1 MSFRDLNLKNSY
13 TSEKDNIL
21 HGFYIPILKEAI
33 YYKRITGYFSSSSF
47 LIAAS
52 GLSHFIKNDGKMK
65 FILNIVLSE
74 LDYAQIEKGIQTPE
88 KIIEER
94 LIEDLDL
101 FEDKCKNDYTK
112 VLGWLIAKGY
122 LEVKIGYIKEK
133 NKAYEILHQKVGIL
147 EDNEGNII
155 TFSGSNNESAYG
167 WAYNSEKFKVF
178 FNWIENQESY
188 IVEDIQ
194 DFEDLWNNKSNRTN
208 VISFP
213 EAIKQKVIS
222 LVNRDPLDIE
232 EILSKINYAQ
242 NPSSLLVCEKPTK
255 IHLRGYQNEAIGKW
269 FDNGCQG
276 IFEMATG
283 TGKTFTAIGALEK
296 LLERESNLI
305 AIISAP
311 YLHLVNQWEKALLEM
326 SLKVPIIHVSSIN
339 PKWKEELTEKILNN
353 RLGRD
358 NQLIILITH
367 DSLSSDLF
375 IEKMK
380 DVGPTTSILLIGDEV
395 HGLGSITRLAGLL
408 SIYNYR
414 LGLSA
419 TPKRHFD
426 ELGTEGL
433 LDYFGG
439 VIYTFDLHRAINEI
453 NPDTGETF
461 LAPYEYHPIIVELTK
476 TEMDK
481 YSSLSGKIA
490 ILLNK
495 KNKTT
500 KDQLGLEKKLRERQD
515 ILKNSSTKYPA
526 FEMIIDELIR
536 NNFIKHTL
544 IYCSPQQINA
554 VQELLRTEGD
564 IVQHRFTSKENAIRK
579 QKRYGDL
586 TEREYL
592 LNNFSRGNYHVLVAI
607 RCLDE
612 GVDVPATRNA
622 ILMCSSGNPK
632 EYIQRRGRVLR
643 RFPGKS
649 KAIIYDITA
658 IPTTLDGH
666 QHKIDKKNLE
676 LQLNRLEEFSQDAI
690 NREDVERIIFDI
702 RKRYSAYGG

>member
-1 MSFRDLNLKNSY
+1 MSFRDLKLKNSY

-21 HGFYIPILKEAI
+21 HGFYIPVLQEAI
-33 YYKRITGYFSSSSF
+33 NYKRITGYFSSSSF
-47 LIAAS
+47 LTAAS
-52 GLSHFIKNDGKMK
+52 GLSHFIKNNGKMK
-65 FILNIVLSE
+65 FLLNIILSE
-74 LDYAQIEKGIQTPE
+74 LDYAQIEKGTFTPE

-94 LIEDLDL
+94 LMEDLDL
-101 FEDKCKNDYTK
+101 FESECKNDYTK
-112 VLGWLIAKGY
+112 VLGWLIAKGF

-178 FNWIENQESY
+178 FNWKEGQESY
-188 IVEDIQ
+188 IFEDIQ
-194 DFEDLWNNKSNRTN
+194 DFEELWNNQSNRTN

-213 EAIKQKVIS
+213 EAIKQKIITIA
-222 LVNRDPLDIE
+222 NRDPIDIE
-232 EILSKINYAQ
+232 DILLKIDCSQ
-242 NPSSLLVCEKPTK
+242 NPSSSMVRENPTK
-255 IHLRGYQNEAIGKW
+255 INLREYQNEAITKW

-283 TGKTFTAIGALEK
+283 TGKTFTAIGALKK
-296 LLERESNLI
+296 LLERDNELI
-305 AIISAP
+305 TIISAP
-311 YLHLVNQWEKALLEM
+311 YLHLVNQWEKSLLEM
-326 SLKVPIIHVSSIN
+326 SIKVPIIHVSSIN
-339 PKWKEELTEKILNN
+339 QKWKEDLTKKILNN
-353 RLGRD
+353 RLGRE

-375 IEKMK
+375 IEKMN
-380 DVGPTTSILLIGDEV
+380 DVKSSTSILLIGDEV
-395 HGLGSITRLAGLL
+395 HGLGSITRLGGLL
-408 SIYNYR
+408 PKYNYR

-426 ELGTEGL
+426 ELGTESL

-439 VIYTFDLHRAINEI
+439 VIYSFDLHKAINEI

-476 TEMDK
+476 TDMDK
-481 YSSLSGKIA
+481 YSALSGQIA
-490 ILLNK
+490 ILFNK
-495 KNKTT
+495 KDKTI
-500 KDQLGLEKKLRERQD
+500 KEKLNLENKLRARQD

-526 FEMIIDELIR
+526 FEMIIDDLIQK
-536 NNFIKHTL
+536 NVIKHTL
-544 IYCSPQQINA
+544 IYCSPQQINT
-554 VQELLRTEGD
+554 VQELLRSEGG
-564 IVQHRFTSKENAIRK
+564 IVQHRFTSKEDAIRK
-579 QKRYGDL
+579 KKIYGGL

-592 LNNFSRGNYHVLVAI
+592 LNNFAEGNYHVLVAI

-658 IPTTLDGH
+658 IPTTVDGH
-666 QHKIDKKNLE
+666 QQKIDKKNLE

-690 NREDVERIIFDI
+690 NREYVERIIFNI